1 MSVIFRNESRRDLAE
16 AIRTDYTCD
25 YLFPKV
31 FPAIN
36 VYEEAGKIAVATKLG
51 VTGDTNRSYDTDLTV
66 NHYGNTPVDFAVNS
80 YEARVGV
87 TDSDLKLKGDDLDI
101 IQPELANAA
110 AEAAVGDME
119 IAAAAALNTAAES
132 SVTLTTTAPLAGIAE
147 AAYKVAPYG
156 QPTLICSQSFLT
168 SLISQPAF
176 SEPILK
182 LFGEG
187 VITGLIGG
195 AEAVMQSVGGWMGLP
210 GGILVGKDIYWKEAF
225 DASSPEAYP
234 GFVVGLRPE
243 MRDPARAYWTAKAK
257 PAFGATL
264 TFLPRDTEGTPW
276 FVDTVYLPG
285 SKLNCVDVGIKAV
298 PKVFNKEAAVAISF
312 GD

>member
-36 VYEEAGKIAVATKLG
+36 VYEEAGQIAVATKLG
-51 VTGDTNRSYDTDLTV
+51 VTADTNRDYDADLTI
-66 NHYGNTPVDFAVNS
+66 NHYGNTAVSFSVNS

-87 TDSDLKLKGDDLDI
+87 NDTDLKLKGDDLNI

-119 IAAAAALNTAAES
+119 IAAQAALATAAEE
-132 SVTLTTTAPLAGIAE
+132 SVTLTDTAPLAGIAE

-156 QPTLICSQSFLT
+156 QPTLVVSQAFLT
-168 SLISQPAF
+168 KLISKPAF
-176 SEPILK
+176 NEPILK
-182 LFGEG
+182 LFGES

-210 GGILVGKDIYWKEAF
+210 GGILVGKDLYWNPQDSSAEEA
-225 DASSPEAYP
+225 P

-243 MRDPARAYWTAKAK
+243 MRDPSRAYWTAKAK

-298 PKVFNKEAAVAISF
+298 PKVFNKDAAIAINFS
-312 GD
+312 D

>member
-1 MSVIFRNESRRDLAE
+1 MSVIFRNESRPDLAE
-16 AIRTDYTCD
+16 AIRTDYTAD

-36 VYEEAGKIAVATKLG
+36 VYEEAGQIAVATKEA
-51 VTGDTNRSYDTDLTV
+51 VTADTNRDYDADLTL
-66 NHYGNTPVDFAVNS
+66 NHYGNTAVNFAVNS
-80 YEARVGV
+80 YESRVAV
-87 TDSDLKLKGDDLDI
+87 SDSDLKLKGDDLNI

-110 AEAAVGDME
+110 AEAAVGEME
-119 IAAAAALNTAAES
+119 IAAASALYENATEA
-132 SVTLTTTAPLAGIAE
+132 VNLTTAAPLAGIAE

-156 QPTLICSQSFLT
+156 QPTLVCSQKFLT
-168 SLISQPAF
+168 SLISKPAF
-176 SEPILK
+176 NEPILK

-210 GGILVGKDIYWKEAF
+210 GGILVGKDAF
-225 DASSPEAYP
+225 WAEVAGESSSLDMP
-234 GFVVGLRPE
+234 GFVVALRPE

-257 PAFGATL
+257 ATLGATL
-264 TFLPRDTEGTPW
+264 TFLPRDREGTPW
-276 FVDTVYLPG
+276 YADTVYLPG
-285 SKLNCVDVGIKAV
+285 PRINAVDVGIKAV
-298 PKVFNKEAAVAISF
+298 PKVFNAGAIAKVAF